1 MCVKIRENSISL
13 YKDLIYTNSYLF
25 YIQNM
30 TYVALDRKW
39 GGGGVNSLR
48 WMRVKFGMVP
58 FDCPVSNNR
67 ETLSFQVVM

>member
-1 MCVKIRENSISL
+1 
-13 YKDLIYTNSYLF
+13 
-25 YIQNM
+25 M

-39 GGGGVNSLR
+39 GGGGVNSFR
-48 WMRVKFGMVP
+48 WMRVKFGVVP